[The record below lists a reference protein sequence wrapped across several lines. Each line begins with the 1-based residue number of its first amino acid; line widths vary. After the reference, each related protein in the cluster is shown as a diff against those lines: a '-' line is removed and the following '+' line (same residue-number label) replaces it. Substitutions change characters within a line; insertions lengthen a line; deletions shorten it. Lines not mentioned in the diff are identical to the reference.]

1 MAAMGQPGSL
11 RHKLNANGKKKPKKE
26 RKRKR
31 KVAHRPSSS
40 GAPALP
46 AALRY

>member
-1 MAAMGQPGSL
+1 MAELRPGSL
-11 RHKLNANGKKKPKKE
+11 RQKLNANGKKKPKKE

-31 KVAHRPSSS
+31 KVAHRPPSS

-46 AALRY
+46 PATGY